1 MLRSTYPRYV
11 CPKIQ
16 HTSISLEDPTKIIC
30 THIRHSFNYN
40 PSTLPDEITLSM
52 FSSNDIT
59 LFSIQPALSN
69 ICRSPSLK
77 PFKLNNNSAMHPK
90 KCSNG
95 IESSTCLLFLDAPSR
110 AKITAQPDRSTA
122 TRQRNCR
129 ELDAGVDP
137 SSKWPVPKRRAQ
149 AMMRSAT
156 NLEKF

>member
-52 FSSNDIT
+52 LSSNDIT
-59 LFSIQPALSN
+59 LFSIQPALIDGMS
-69 ICRSPSLK
+69 IQ
-77 PFKLNNNSAMHPK
+77 NNSAMHPK
-90 KCSNG
+90 KCCNG
-95 IESSTCLLFLDAPSR
+95 IESSTCLLFLDALSR
-110 AKITAQPDRSTA
+110 AKIMAQPDRSTA

-129 ELDAGVDP
+129 ELDAGMDP
-137 SSKWPVPKRRAQ
+137 SSKWPVPKQRAQ